1 MHTES
6 TTNRNA
12 RPCKAPSAIGQY
24 KPRKTALAR
33 RRRLNRLVRELADD
47 LGFERLT
54 MAERSVLFQCA
65 ALALQTE
72 LMQEAI
78 VRGEPVN
85 GDELIRLSGE
95 ARRMLIGLRK
105 RVKESGPSG
114 PTLAEYVALK
124 AKKAQAA
131 R

>member
-6 TTNRNA
+6 TTNCNA
-12 RPCKAPSAIGQY
+12 RHRKASSVIGRY
-24 KPRKTALAR
+24 RPRKSALAR

-65 ALALQTE
+65 TLTLQTE

-78 VRGEPVN
+78 VRGEPVS

-105 RVKESGPSG
+105 RVKEGEPSG
-114 PTLAEYVALK
+114 PTLAEYVASK
-124 AKKAQAA
+124 AKTAETP

>member
-6 TTNRNA
+6 TTKRAA
-12 RPCKAPSAIGQY
+12 RPSKPPSVIGQY
-24 KPRKTALAR
+24 RPRKTALAR

-65 ALALQTE
+65 ALTLQAE

-78 VRGEPVN
+78 VRGEPVS

-105 RVKESGPSG
+105 QVKEGEPSG
-114 PTLAEYVALK
+114 PTLAEYVASK
-124 AKKAQAA
+124 ATKAEAA